1 MTIPPDFTSPEKKN
15 LASLLDDL
23 KAHFEHELE
32 LMEGNYGLTGDE
44 DQEEME
50 ISGEMAEWQEIR
62 NAKAFVLRIEA
73 ERSRI

>member
-1 MTIPPDFTSPEKKN
+1 
-15 LASLLDDL
+15 
-23 KAHFEHELE
+23 
-32 LMEGNYGLTGDE
+32 
-44 DQEEME
+44 ME

>member
-1 MTIPPDFTSPEKKN
+1 MTVPPDFTSPKNEN

-62 NAKAFVLRIEA
+62 NAKAFVRRVKA
-73 ERSRI
+73 EYARL